1 MSQDPLLSRALQKAT
16 NGRSLANAIGWS
28 EQQVSRWKH
37 GKEQIPADALAAI
50 AVYMGEDPIEAL
62 ANDRGGTWQRVADA
76 MKHKVSS
83 GFEWLRLCAKPRGAL
98 FSAG

>member
-1 MSQDPLLSRALQKAT
+1 MSQASLLTRALQKAT

-37 GKEQIPADALAAI
+37 GKEQIPADALAAL
-50 AVYMGEDPIEAL
+50 AVYMDEDPIEAL
-62 ANDRGGTWQRVADA
+62 ATERGGAWKRVAA
-76 MKHKVSS
+76 SMRTKISS
-83 GFEWLRLCAKPRGAL
+83 GFETLRLHANPRRAS